1 MKQDAWFIGEHGQS
15 CVEYDVDQK
24 RIMELRCQF
33 GEVFPTRPLL
43 RAYVERKKEQSAVN
57 WVQSHK
63 LTDKER
69 KAVLKEQWKY
79 AMEHLTEE
87 DKAIVRESREQRK
100 SIYLIQREFAMSM
113 M

>member
-1 MKQDAWFIGEHGQS
+1 MKQDAWFIGEHGKS
-15 CVEYDVDQK
+15 CVEYNVTQD
-24 RIMELRCQF
+24 RIMELRSQF
-33 GEVFPTRPLL
+33 GEVFPTKPLL

-57 WVQSHK
+57 WLQSRN

-79 AMEHLTEE
+79 AMKHLTEE
-87 DKAIVRESREQRK
+87 DKAIVRETREQRK
-100 SIYLIQREFAMSM
+100 SIYRIQREFAMSM